1 MHQQESEGA
10 HSPDATGNHDQD
22 ALFFQPLPA
31 PRVFQMSSSRLLLF
45 GEQEA
50 LLYSS
55 ELDLTVAGQEG
66 GEASRSHPQ
75 HSPSQ
80 GKDTNKC
87 SFNCSLPAAAT
98 TGKTGWQERKKEAMA
113 EMLEL
118 PCAGDTRMGAT
129 SSHPESHQSYLCLN
143 IP

>member
-1 MHQQESEGA
+1 
-10 HSPDATGNHDQD
+10 
-22 ALFFQPLPA
+22 
-31 PRVFQMSSSRLLLF
+31 MSSRSRLLLF

-55 ELDLTVAGQEG
+55 ELDLTLAGQEG
-66 GEASRSHPQ
+66 GEASRPHPQ

-80 GKDTNKC
+80 GEDTDKC

-98 TGKTGWQERKKEAMA
+98 SGKTGWQERKKEAMA

-118 PCAGDTRMGAT
+118 PYAGDTRMAAL
-129 SSHPESHQSYLCLN
+129 SSHPQSYQSYLCLN
-143 IP
+143 VP